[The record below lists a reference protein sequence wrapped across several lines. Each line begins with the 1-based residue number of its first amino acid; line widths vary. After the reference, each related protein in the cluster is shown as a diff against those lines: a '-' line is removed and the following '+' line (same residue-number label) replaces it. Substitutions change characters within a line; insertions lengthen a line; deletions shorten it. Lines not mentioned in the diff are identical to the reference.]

1 MGLAETSRH
10 AGRFDTAERAYHAV
24 RARFSDSSHAAT
36 ATFLL
41 ARMLADDRRGAE
53 AEPLFLE
60 YTRLAPNGS
69 FAEEA
74 WGWLVELARASGDV
88 ALARSRA
95 RFYVDRFPNG
105 ASIDVARDL
114 LAK

>member
-1 MGLAETSRH
+1 VPSALDSPTARTQRRRRSSSR
-10 AGRFDTAERAYHAV
+10 ACSPTI
-24 RARFSDSSHAAT
+24 AA
-36 ATFLL
+36 APKPS
-41 ARMLADDRRGAE
+41 R
-53 AEPLFLE
+53 FLE

-69 FAEEA
+69 FAEES
-74 WGWLVELARASGDV
+74 WGRLVELARASGDV